1 MQPEGIIAGMDEAG
15 RGSWAGPVV
24 AAAVILPRG
33 FRLPGLNDS
42 KLVPPEKRKV
52 LFKKITAVCD
62 YGIGSASHL
71 EVDELGLIHAK
82 FLAFQR
88 ALENLKSQPAHLL
101 VDGRDRFY
109 FKIPHTSIIRGDQK
123 VRAISAASII
133 AKVARDEMMI
143 EYALEYP
150 NYGFECHKG
159 YGTEAHQRAL
169 HDLGPSELHRKS
181 YEPIKILKCSQEA
194 FL

>member
-52 LFKKITAVCD
+52 LFKKITAVW
-62 YGIGSASHL
+62 YKL
-71 EVDELGLIHAK
+71 
-82 FLAFQR
+82 
-88 ALENLKSQPAHLL
+88 
-101 VDGRDRFY
+101 
-109 FKIPHTSIIRGDQK
+109 SII
-123 VRAISAASII
+123 
-133 AKVARDEMMI
+133 
-143 EYALEYP
+143 
-150 NYGFECHKG
+150 
-159 YGTEAHQRAL
+159 
-169 HDLGPSELHRKS
+169 
-181 YEPIKILKCSQEA
+181 